1 MLLVRFEKKEE
12 AKLVKKILS
21 LFMTAAVIFSLAA
34 CSAPENQ
41 EDDVS
46 EGSEN
51 RSPAAASETGSVS
64 SSEPAEKPE
73 SDVL

>member
-1 MLLVRFEKKEE
+1 
-12 AKLVKKILS
+12 
-21 LFMTAAVIFSLAA
+21 MTAAVIFSLAA